1 MSQIDMQLY
10 NAAMEKLAALG
21 GLQASYVA
29 DAAGADASER
39 ANTLA
44 GDKAREDE
52 DSGLIDD
59 IFGQGAD
66 AGRMINKRKRHG
78 AAAFAENKPARMLNL
93 IDPSQLLT
101 DSPDATLTGLAM
113 VSGKKDKD
121 REARVLEQYKDIIKK
136 YQDPVEMDGD
146 KTTRET
152 PWHLGMQGLQADA
165 DMDVAG
171 HKQQRKEH
179 PLNYWLNPVDRTGPV
194 NELIDRWQRRMGA
207 AVAEPDSAMGR
218 FGMGAGNVATLG
230 LLGALAGD
238 KDAQNKLRRSAVAN
252 KIYGEE
258 SMPKGADKP
267 KDGDGDGKVNDGTSN
282 EKEAG
287 YWSEIGGSMLNPLN
301 LYGGNLLGG
310 AAALAT
316 PTKSQKEIAD
326 RETDDE
332 STWLKN
338 LIIPGVGPYHYYKRL
353 GNSIRGPE
361 IKEQRRKSR
370 AAKDGDGDGKVNDG
384 TSEEKEAMSYEKSAK
399 GRCWDGYEPV
409 PGKKAYS
416 DGSCQPAGS
425 KKKKKKSEKAAA
437 SCSSHSKPKKK
448 SKKVEKAALEIA
460 TKVAAYR
467 RIQEKQAR
475 EVRIK
480 LASHV
485 LRIHHL
491 RQELETYDPYR
502 LSKSAAIG
510 AHKAD
515 RLKAAA
521 LVRQIELEKQ
531 AFLGSLVGAG
541 IGGLGRAAGGL
552 LAGGAKQALKSGIK
566 GLGQGARA
574 GFGVDKAIGKTGFN
588 AAMGLAKGGFRGA
601 ASAANMARSGIG
613 GAAKG
618 MVQGARGGG
627 GLAGAARGA
636 IGGGARGVAQ
646 GVKADPL
653 AGTALL
659 GGGAMAAGAGLQNA
673 MSQPMQQGRTMLAQG
688 QQAMQQAPQ
697 QAMQAMQQA
706 PQAAGNYLSNLGN
719 AFLGRGMT
727 GAGAAGAAP
736 GAGMTGAGAAGAA
749 PGARLAGAGAA
760 GVAPG
765 AGIAG

>member
-44 GDKAREDE
+44 GERAREDE
-52 DSGLIDD
+52 DSGLINDM
-59 IFGQGAD
+59 FGQAAD
-66 AGRMINKRKRHG
+66 ANRMINKRKRHG
-78 AAAFAENKPARMLNL
+78 AAAFAENMPARLAT
-93 IDPSQLLT
+93 IVDPTRLLT
-101 DSPDATLTGLAM
+101 DGSPDATLTGLAM

-136 YQDPVEMDGD
+136 YQDPVEMDGE

-152 PWHLGMQGLQADA
+152 PWHLLMQGGQADV

-179 PLNYWLNPVDRTGPV
+179 PLNYWLNPIDRTGPI
-194 NELIDRWQRRMGA
+194 NELLDRWQRRMGA

-230 LLGALAGD
+230 LLGALAGG

-267 KDGDGDGKVNDGTSN
+267 KDGDGDGKVNDGTSK
-282 EKEAG
+282 EK
-287 YWSEIGGSMLNPLN
+287 
-301 LYGGNLLGG
+301 
-310 AAALAT
+310 
-316 PTKSQKEIAD
+316 K
-326 RETDDE
+326 
-332 STWLKN
+332 
-338 LIIPGVGPYHYYKRL
+338 
-353 GNSIRGPE
+353 
-361 IKEQRRKSR
+361 
-370 AAKDGDGDGKVNDG
+370 
-384 TSEEKEAMSYEKSAK
+384 AMSYEKAAK

-416 DGSCQPAGS
+416 DGSCQPVGG

-437 SCSSHSKPKKK
+437 SCGSHSKPKKKK

-491 RQELETYDPYR
+491 RQELETYDPYQ

-531 AFLGSLVGAG
+531 AFASLVGAG
-541 IGGLGRAAGGL
+541 LTGLGRAAGGM

-566 GLGQGARA
+566 GVAQGAKA
-574 GFGVDKAIGKTGFN
+574 GLGVDKAIGRAGVN
-588 AAMGLAKGGFRGA
+588 AATGLAKGVGRGV
-601 ASAANMARSGIG
+601 ASAANMAGRGIG
-613 GAAKG
+613 GAARG
-618 MVQGARGGG
+618 MVQGAKGGG

-636 IGGGARGVAQ
+636 IGGGARGVAR

-673 MSQPMQQGRTMLAQG
+673 MNQANVPQMMAQG
-688 QQAMQQAPQ
+688 QQAIQQAPQ
-697 QAMQAMQQA
+697 QAMQAMQQV
-706 PQAAGNYLSNLGN
+706 PQAAGNYLSNIGN
-719 AFLGRGMT
+719 AFLGRGM
-727 GAGAAGAAP
+727 
-736 GAGMTGAGAAGAA
+736 AGAA

-760 GVAPG
+760 GAAPG
-765 AGIAG
+765 AGAAALR